1 LEYNGYS
8 LIGKNIQE
16 NDIELTELNDLIN
29 SFNNHNQRG
38 EVLKLKDNKAKF
50 ISFENQNY
58 QILDA
63 LVDDSSLE
71 DLGYSS
77 FTKIVKIKTNTEE
90 GLPVSRNMILR
101 VLEKDIIVIK
111 EVVSPLRGE
120 MFSWKLLNISISAY
134 ETLKPNVYIPSG
146 QDGSNS
152 AKGDK
157 FYCWTTHHACVQ
169 FMTGSNSDEDNAAR
183 DWLFCDT
190 IAYAVCSVAYISGNI
205 EGATGF
211 QCGRCDVLIGEV

>member
-1 LEYNGYS
+1 MNSCSGDKVEDDQSLRLTKKTSLVNYEYNGYS

-38 EVLKLKDNKAKF
+38 EVLKLKDNTAKF

-111 EVVSPLRGE
+111 EVVSPLSSE
-120 MFSWKLLNISISAY
+120 IVSWKLLNISISAY

-152 AKGDK
+152 A
-157 FYCWTTHHACVQ
+157 
-169 FMTGSNSDEDNAAR
+169 
-183 DWLFCDT
+183 
-190 IAYAVCSVAYISGNI
+190 
-205 EGATGF
+205 
-211 QCGRCDVLIGEV
+211 